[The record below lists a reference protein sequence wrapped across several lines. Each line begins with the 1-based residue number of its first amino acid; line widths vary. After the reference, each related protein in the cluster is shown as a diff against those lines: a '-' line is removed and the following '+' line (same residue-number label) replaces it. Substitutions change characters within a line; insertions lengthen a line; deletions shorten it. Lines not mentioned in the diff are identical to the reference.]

1 MFLLGF
7 NVLTEF
13 TYVGR
18 SARFL
23 SWPIPSFACIK
34 TARACFMDE
43 WEMKRVSAN
52 AAISWRR
59 KCCKASLLPISLSRH
74 NHPLQRSHSAHTGGL
89 VIFRQRLMM
98 SAKRWSRSLLL
109 CFPRRSFNGVAA
121 EMFFIATWPPQLC
134 AQGCVRATWLSCIGF
149 ASNGVSLKSSECC
162 CRRSPAMM
170 QAIDRFTDARPN
182 HS

>member
-1 MFLLGF
+1 MLVAVLGFFHGLFLPLRALKQLEHVLWMNGRWNAFLLMRPFPGDAS
-7 NVLTEF
+7 
-13 TYVGR
+13 G
-18 SARFL
+18 
-23 SWPIPSFACIK
+23 
-34 TARACFMDE
+34 
-43 WEMKRVSAN
+43 
-52 AAISWRR
+52 
-59 KCCKASLLPISLSRH
+59 CKASLLPISLSRH